1 MNGISTSDLKHAAL
15 LSMDY
20 QNGIIAN
27 YVGGPELLD
36 RAARVLD
43 NARTAGLRV
52 IHVHVGFRKGF
63 PEINE
68 RNAMFGAILSS
79 PERRKMFEGRGPD
92 IHDTVAPINDEV
104 VITKHRVSAF
114 SNSDLD
120 MILRAN
126 DIDTLVMY
134 GIATSGVVLST
145 LVDAADRDY
154 KIFVIKDCCADQ
166 DQELHN
172 ALIDRYFPKRGMVIM
187 AEEFTS
193 L

>member
-1 MNGISTSDLKHAAL
+1 MSDISISNLKHAAL

-20 QNGIIAN
+20 QNGIVAN
-27 YVGGPELLD
+27 YGGSPELLD
-36 RAARVLD
+36 RATGVLD
-43 NARTAGLRV
+43 SARRTGMRV
-52 IHVHVGFRKGF
+52 IHVHVGFRPGF
-63 PEINE
+63 PEINP

-79 PERRKMFEGRGPD
+79 PERRKMFEGGGSD
-92 IHDTVAPINDEV
+92 IHDAVAPINDEV

-120 MILRAN
+120 MVLCAN

-134 GIATSGVVLST
+134 GVATSGVVLST

-154 KIFVIKDCCADQ
+154 KIYVIKDCCADQ
-166 DQELHN
+166 DEELHT
-172 ALIDRYFPKRGMVIM
+172 ALIDRYFPKRGTVLT